1 MALNYYINQKG
12 EIPNTALSMTD
23 GGALER
29 ASRFHQT
36 IPGYAPTPLVSLDH
50 LAQRLGVAQVLV
62 KDESRRFGLNAFK
75 ALGGSYA
82 MARCLGQRL
91 GWPEEKLT
99 FEALM
104 APEVR
109 EKLGELTFVTATDGN
124 HGRGVAW
131 AAHKLGQKAVVHM
144 PKGSSQARY
153 ENIAKEGAQVT
164 IEEVNYD
171 DCVRMA
177 AAEAAQ
183 TEHGVIVQDTAW
195 EGYEEIPAW
204 IMQGYGTMA
213 MEAGEQLKAQG
224 CERPTHIFVQAGVGS
239 LAGAVVGY
247 FSNLYADNLPTFVVV
262 EAEAAACLYK
272 GAAAGESGAA
282 PFGALAAMMTMDEYK
297 DLRNDIGL
305 DENSKVL
312 LFSTEGDTDPD
323 RYKNIVWK
331 GLDK

>member
-1 MALNYYINQKG
+1 
-12 EIPNTALSMTD
+12 
-23 GGALER
+23 
-29 ASRFHQT
+29 
-36 IPGYAPTPLVSLDH
+36 
-50 LAQRLGVAQVLV
+50 
-62 KDESRRFGLNAFK
+62 
-75 ALGGSYA
+75 
-82 MARCLGQRL
+82 
-91 GWPEEKLT
+91 
-99 FEALM
+99 
-104 APEVR
+104 
-109 EKLGELTFVTATDGN
+109 
-124 HGRGVAW
+124 
-131 AAHKLGQKAVVHM
+131 M
-144 PKGSSQARY
+144 PKGTTQPRLQ
-153 ENIAKEGAQVT
+153 NIAKEGAQVD
-164 IEEVNYD
+164 IQELNYD
-171 DCVRMA
+171 DCVRLA
-177 AAEAAQ
+177 AKEADE
-183 TEHGVIVQDTAW
+183 TPRGVIVQDTAW
-195 EGYEEIPAW
+195 DGYEEIPAG

-272 GAAAGESGAA
+272 GAAAGDGDIRIVDGDMQTIMAGLACGEPNTISWDILKNHVKVFIAAPVKGDAPITSGESGAA

>member
-1 MALNYYINQKG
+1 
-12 EIPNTALSMTD
+12 
-23 GGALER
+23 
-29 ASRFHQT
+29 
-36 IPGYAPTPLVSLDH
+36 
-50 LAQRLGVAQVLV
+50 
-62 KDESRRFGLNAFK
+62 
-75 ALGGSYA
+75 
-82 MARCLGQRL
+82 
-91 GWPEEKLT
+91 
-99 FEALM
+99 
-104 APEVR
+104 
-109 EKLGELTFVTATDGN
+109 
-124 HGRGVAW
+124 
-131 AAHKLGQKAVVHM
+131 M
-144 PKGSSQARY
+144 PKGTTQTRLQ
-153 ENIAKEGAQVT
+153 NIAKEGAQVD
-164 IEEVNYD
+164 IQELNYD
-171 DCVRMA
+171 DCVRLA
-177 AAEAAQ
+177 AKEADE
-183 TEHGVIVQDTAW
+183 TPRGVIVQDTAW
-195 EGYEEIPAW
+195 DGYKEIPAW

-272 GAAAGESGAA
+272 GAAAGDGDIRIVDGDMQTIMAGLAGGEPNTISWDILKNHVKVFIAAPVKGDAPITSGESGAA